1 MVQGISECL
10 DDVLIHRLM
19 AVRGWNLEIV
29 AVLIGHLADGNRVAL
44 HTIRGV
50 YGEDARHGQRG
61 HIHRADHHGWCIHLG
76 FVDGLTR
83 GGVMVSQFGRGVRHL
98 AQFEDGAHGGL
109 GGVVRS
115 HQTEERAF
123 RVHRAGAH
131 GVRHVPRIGTAL
143 VVVAGEVGR
152 GVRRGGL

>member
-44 HTIRGV
+44 HAVRGV

-83 GGVMVSQFGRGVRHL
+83 GGVMVSQFSRGVRHL
-98 AQFEDGAHGGL
+98 AQFEDGTHGSL
-109 GGVVRS
+109 SSVMRTD
-115 HQTEERAF
+115 QTEEWAF
-123 RVHRAGAH
+123 WVHWTCAH
-131 GVRHVPRIGTAL
+131 GVRHVPRIGTARI
-143 VVVAGEVGR
+143 VTAGEVR
-152 GVRRGGL
+152 SGV